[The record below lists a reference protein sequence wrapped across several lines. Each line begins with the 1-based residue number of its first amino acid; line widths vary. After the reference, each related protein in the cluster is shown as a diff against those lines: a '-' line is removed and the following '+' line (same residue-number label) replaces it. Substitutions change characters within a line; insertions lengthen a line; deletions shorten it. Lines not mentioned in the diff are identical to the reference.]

1 MHTPYMRG
9 RTSRYIRFLSYTVT
23 SATIAAVFL
32 LWSLVLYLELVP
44 RAYVPGIADIIEGFK
59 TFLVPDTKR
68 NAFSYFAFPE
78 GRGFFAAY
86 GLTALRLS
94 LAILLGGFFGIIFG
108 TVSGATPVLRQSS
121 MMWMIFWH
129 DVVPRLLLI
138 LYITSLGIAGTSA
151 AVLVGGLSVFC
162 IVGLTT
168 MVSVQDPALREQVES
183 AMLETRSATRIMLG
197 IVLPQKV
204 PMLSVALCL
213 GTTSALSLVY
223 FVEYMQS
230 ARGLGYYLQ
239 IAFSS
244 DAKIPEAL
252 AVTVFGLLLVGLWVG
267 IILIFARYAAS
278 ISMRLA
284 RV

>member
-9 RTSRYIRFLSYTVT
+9 RTSRYIRFLSFTIT

-32 LWSLVLYLELVP
+32 LWSLVLYVELVP

-94 LAILLGGFFGIIFG
+94 LAILLGGFLGIIFG
-108 TVSGATPVLRQSS
+108 TVSGATPVLRQSG
-121 MMWMIFWH
+121 MIWMIFWH

-252 AVTVFGLLLVGLWVG
+252 AITVFGLLLVGLWVG

>member
-1 MHTPYMRG
+1 MRG
-9 RTSRYIRFLSYTVT
+9 RTSRYIRFLSFTIT

-32 LWSLVLYLELVP
+32 LWSLVLYVELVP

-94 LAILLGGFFGIIFG
+94 LAILLGGFLGIIFG
-108 TVSGATPVLRQSS
+108 TVSGATPVLRQSG
-121 MMWMIFWH
+121 MIWMIFWH

-252 AVTVFGLLLVGLWVG
+252 AITVFGLLLVGLWVG

>member
-1 MHTPYMRG
+1 MHTQYMRG
-9 RTSRYIRFLSYTVT
+9 RTPRYIRLLSYTVT
-23 SATIAAVFL
+23 AATIAAVFL
-32 LWSLVLYLELVP
+32 LWSLVLYVELVP
-44 RAYVPGIADIIEGFK
+44 RTYVPGIADIIEGFK
-59 TFLVPDTKR
+59 TFLVPDAKR

-78 GRGFFAAY
+78 GRGFLAAY

-94 LAILLGGFFGIIFG
+94 LAILLGGFLGIIFG
-108 TVSGATPVLRQSS
+108 TASGATPVLRQSG

-183 AMLETRSATRIMLG
+183 AMLETRSTTRIMLG

-204 PMLSVALCL
+204 PMLSIALCL

-284 RV
+284 RM